1 MVRRMEIWRAGGK
14 QMRIMWCFILFCC
27 GACGGSLVHCA
38 VTRRLAHEK
47 IWKGRSRCAAC
58 GRKLSAADLIPL
70 AGFLLLRGRC
80 RYCRAAI
87 GWDCFVAEAAG
98 GTVFAAAGAVYGM
111 TAETV
116 YCCAVCLVF
125 LAIGVHDFRTMI
137 IPDRYQLLL
146 LLCHGMYMIVSQE
159 RPADMV
165 REILRSAVFFI
176 TAWMAADLAGHVF
189 HRRLIGGGDL
199 KLLSVC
205 MLLLGPYGLAMQCAL
220 ASLSAMAAAVMTGRR
235 RIPFGPFLVAAAAV
249 LMLVDVRLFL
259 LKLLFL

>member
-1 MVRRMEIWRAGGK
+1 MVRRTEIRRAGGK

-38 VTRRLAHEK
+38 VTRRLDREK

-58 GRKLSAADLIPL
+58 GRELSAADLIPL

-87 GWDCFVAEAAG
+87 GWDYFITEAAG
-98 GTVFAAAGAVYGM
+98 GAGFAAAGAVYGM

-116 YCCAVCLVF
+116 YFCAVCLVF

-146 LLCHGMYMIVSQE
+146 LICHGMYRIVAQV

-165 REILRSAVFFI
+165 SEILHSAVFFVM
-176 TAWMAADLAGHVF
+176 TWMAAALAGRIF

-235 RIPFGPFLVAAAAV
+235 RIPFGPFLVTAAAV
-249 LMLVDVRLFL
+249 LMLDDIRLFL